1 MTALPAAES
10 VRDKPVLLP
19 SGAGYL
25 RRKMAERP
33 VTVTGLAAEIGVSRK
48 HLSNVLNGHVPLID
62 PLLGRLCRALWVER
76 SFLAA
81 LLDDGARP
89 DPTSAYGCMKGTI
102 VWYDDPTAPME
113 GWAMLED

>member
-76 SFLAA
+76 SFLVCLTHAGPMPEPA
-81 LLDDGARP
+81 PHGF
-89 DPTSAYGCMKGTI
+89 MKGS
-102 VWYDDPTAPME
+102 VLWVDDPTAPME
-113 GWAMLED
+113 DWAMLEE